1 MRLTS
6 AALAATLALAAP
18 AAGRPP
24 LYRSPDGNTVTIE
37 LFNRGAATWA
47 AGRSGSSGARTAYTT
62 TASLNDGFPMDLLV
76 DTGAMGL
83 CIIQQEIDWMLSGV
97 NHFGKPSLFPSDYRG
112 RAVIETAGGQR
123 LIRDKW
129 NIREVYAF
137 GFVLHNVEA
146 VSCGKNGSL
155 LGQGVL
161 ARFKSWSIDNEKGTI
176 TVVGPP
182 INGEA
187 VRLKKSAAYQALV
200 GVPQSGQAGLQ
211 RSPTVQCSGPS
222 IPRVC
227 ELRSA
232 PVRANCSARWR
243 ACAMPCMIAWASSSA
258 WRCRHSSSRAGERSD
273 TVCTPPQA
281 ARQAR
286 VSRAA
291 VRRIFRG
298 P

>member
-1 MRLTS
+1 MRLTL

-18 AAGRPP
+18 TDAGPP
-24 LYRSPDGNTVTIE
+24 LYRSPDGNTVTIQ

-47 AGRSGSSGARTAYTT
+47 AGRGGSSGARTAYTT
-62 TASLNDGFPMDLLV
+62 AVSLNEGFPVDLLV
-76 DTGAMGL
+76 DTGAMGF

-97 NHFGKPSLFPSDYRG
+97 NHFGRPSLLPSDFRG
-112 RAVIETAGGQR
+112 RTVIETASGQR

-187 VRLKKSAAYQALV
+187 VR
-200 GVPQSGQAGLQ
+200 
-211 RSPTVQCSGPS
+211 
-222 IPRVC
+222 
-227 ELRSA
+227 
-232 PVRANCSARWR
+232 
-243 ACAMPCMIAWASSSA
+243 
-258 WRCRHSSSRAGERSD
+258 
-273 TVCTPPQA
+273 
-281 ARQAR
+281 
-286 VSRAA
+286 
-291 VRRIFRG
+291 
-298 P
+298 

>member
-6 AALAATLALAAP
+6 AALAVTLALAAP

-24 LYRSPDGNTVTIE
+24 VYRSPDGNTVTIE

-62 TASLNDGFPMDLLV
+62 AVSLNDGFPMDLLV

-187 VRLKKSAAYQALV
+187 VRLKARR
-200 GVPQSGQAGLQ
+200 SG
-211 RSPTVQCSGPS
+211 
-222 IPRVC
+222 
-227 ELRSA
+227 EA
-232 PVRANCSARWR
+232 PLTK
-243 ACAMPCMIAWASSSA
+243 P
-258 WRCRHSSSRAGERSD
+258 
-273 TVCTPPQA
+273 
-281 ARQAR
+281 
-286 VSRAA
+286 
-291 VRRIFRG
+291 
-298 P
+298 

>member
-1 MRLTS
+1 MAVPCGTASISSILEPSRTSDDDAMWMLMVVLPEPPFWFTAGHFPATTGANFFMRLTF
-6 AALAATLALAAP
+6 AALAATLALAAQ

-24 LYRSPDGNTVTIE
+24 LHRSPDGNTVTIE

-62 TASLNDGFPMDLLV
+62 EVSLNDGFPIDLLV

-112 RAVIETAGGQR
+112 RTVIETASGQR

-161 ARFKSWSIDNEKGTI
+161 ARFKNWSIDNEKGTI

-182 INGEA
+182 INGNA
-187 VRLKKSAAYQALV
+187 VR
-200 GVPQSGQAGLQ
+200 
-211 RSPTVQCSGPS
+211 
-222 IPRVC
+222 
-227 ELRSA
+227 
-232 PVRANCSARWR
+232 
-243 ACAMPCMIAWASSSA
+243 
-258 WRCRHSSSRAGERSD
+258 
-273 TVCTPPQA
+273 
-281 ARQAR
+281 
-286 VSRAA
+286 
-291 VRRIFRG
+291 
-298 P
+298 

>member
-1 MRLTS
+1 M
-6 AALAATLALAAP
+6 
-18 AAGRPP
+18 AGLHSSQHLESETGPRREPP
-24 LYRSPDGNTVTIE
+24 VRRFSLKRSC
-37 LFNRGAATWA
+37 
-47 AGRSGSSGARTAYTT
+47 S
-62 TASLNDGFPMDLLV
+62 NDGFPIDLLV

-187 VRLKKSAAYQALV
+187 VRLKARRI
-200 GVPQSGQAGLQ
+200 G
-211 RSPTVQCSGPS
+211 
-222 IPRVC
+222 
-227 ELRSA
+227 EA
-232 PVRANCSARWR
+232 PVAR
-243 ACAMPCMIAWASSSA
+243 P
-258 WRCRHSSSRAGERSD
+258 
-273 TVCTPPQA
+273 
-281 ARQAR
+281 
-286 VSRAA
+286 
-291 VRRIFRG
+291 
-298 P
+298 

>member
-6 AALAATLALAAP
+6 AALAVTLALAAS
-18 AAGRPP
+18 AAGRQ

-182 INGEA
+182 INGEV
-187 VRLKKSAAYQALV
+187 VR
-200 GVPQSGQAGLQ
+200 
-211 RSPTVQCSGPS
+211 
-222 IPRVC
+222 
-227 ELRSA
+227 
-232 PVRANCSARWR
+232 
-243 ACAMPCMIAWASSSA
+243 
-258 WRCRHSSSRAGERSD
+258 
-273 TVCTPPQA
+273 
-281 ARQAR
+281 
-286 VSRAA
+286 
-291 VRRIFRG
+291 
-298 P
+298 

>member
-1 MRLTS
+1 MRLTLV
-6 AALAATLALAAP
+6 ALAATVALAAP
-18 AAGRPP
+18 AAARRP

-62 TASLNDGFPMDLLV
+62 AVSLNDGFPFDLLV

-83 CIIQQEIDWMLSGV
+83 CITQQEIDWMLSGV

-187 VRLKKSAAYQALV
+187 VR
-200 GVPQSGQAGLQ
+200 
-211 RSPTVQCSGPS
+211 
-222 IPRVC
+222 
-227 ELRSA
+227 
-232 PVRANCSARWR
+232 
-243 ACAMPCMIAWASSSA
+243 
-258 WRCRHSSSRAGERSD
+258 
-273 TVCTPPQA
+273 
-281 ARQAR
+281 
-286 VSRAA
+286 
-291 VRRIFRG
+291 
-298 P
+298 

>member
-1 MRLTS
+1 MLAALPRATIPIRMGYTYDTRALRHSAAKDATASQQDAIQSSGSWPPGRDTMRLTL

-18 AAGRPP
+18 TDAGPP
-24 LYRSPDGNTVTIE
+24 LYRSPDGNTVTIQ

-47 AGRSGSSGARTAYTT
+47 AGRGGSSGARTAYTT
-62 TASLNDGFPMDLLV
+62 AVSLNEGFPVDLLV
-76 DTGAMGL
+76 DTGAMGF

-97 NHFGKPSLFPSDYRG
+97 NHFGRPSLLPSDFRG
-112 RAVIETAGGQR
+112 RTVIETASGQR

-187 VRLKKSAAYQALV
+187 VR
-200 GVPQSGQAGLQ
+200 
-211 RSPTVQCSGPS
+211 
-222 IPRVC
+222 
-227 ELRSA
+227 
-232 PVRANCSARWR
+232 
-243 ACAMPCMIAWASSSA
+243 
-258 WRCRHSSSRAGERSD
+258 
-273 TVCTPPQA
+273 
-281 ARQAR
+281 
-286 VSRAA
+286 
-291 VRRIFRG
+291 
-298 P
+298 